1 MEDAKTAAKRQAI
14 EAEGTPAPKA
24 VEVKRSRFDRR
35 LEKRKKEILDKLVYG
50 YFTQRSS
57 ISDPEGQEAANLFDS
72 FEGEWRMECKTFNR
86 GRQPFKLI
94 YEAFAKSVEFYLKM
108 EQAQIAKTK
117 EENKTKGFEHWFRRK
132 KVWKTAFFRAMY
144 YWLISLGG
152 KEKQTKLWKSYFTSM
167 EIVKKLWP

>member
-94 YEAFAKSVEFYLKM
+94 YEAFSKSVEFYLKM
-108 EQAQIAKTK
+108 EKNQMAKTA
-117 EENKTKGFEHWFRRK
+117 EENKGIGFEHWFRRTMK
-132 KVWKTAFFRAMY
+132 FPNIQ
-144 YWLISLGG
+144 WLPRLIWYFVISLGNN
-152 KEKQTKLWKSYFTSM
+152 EKQMKRWKAYY
-167 EIVKKLWP
+167 IKCNLQNVK